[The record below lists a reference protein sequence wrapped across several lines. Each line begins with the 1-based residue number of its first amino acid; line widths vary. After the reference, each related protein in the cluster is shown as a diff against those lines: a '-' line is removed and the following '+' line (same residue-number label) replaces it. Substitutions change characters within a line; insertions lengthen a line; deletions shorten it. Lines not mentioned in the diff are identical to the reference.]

1 MGNRIKKLKGL
12 RKGSLDFF
20 LEHSKGWMTG
30 HRQD

>member
-1 MGNRIKKLKGL
+1 MGNRIKFKGL